1 LLRGEAREGAET
13 ARRLGE
19 ALHRQEAD
27 VAGLE
32 RLRGAFLDLLRER
45 GYFVKTPEDVATSVR
60 EIRDV
65 GPGFDLY
72 DLSDALAACD
82 VAASDCL
89 GLSPR
94 RCLPELSVWF
104 GRPCSCGPRPRWKE
118 KPNGA

>member
-1 LLRGEAREGAET
+1 LLRGEAREGAEA

-19 ALHRQEAD
+19 ALHRQEAG

-32 RLRGAFLDLLRER
+32 RLRAAFLSLLRER
-45 GYFVKTPEDVATSVR
+45 GYFVKTPEDLATSIR

-72 DLSDALAACD
+72 DLF
-82 VAASDCL
+82 DCL

-94 RCLPELSVWF
+94 RCLPELSEWF
-104 GRPCSCGPRPRWKE
+104 GRPCSCGPLPRLKE
-118 KPNGA
+118 KPHGA